1 MWMTTHDIMR
11 KSDITVDVEK
21 QSSFQLLAICL
32 HFFLTC
38 AKTSKGFFA
47 FLNKTSVT
55 CLALLFHLL

>member
-11 KSDITVDVEK
+11 KSDITVDVENK
-21 QSSFQLLAICL
+21 VPFNCSYLSP
-32 HFFLTC
+32 FLSNLC
-38 AKTSKGFFA
+38 KNVKGFFA